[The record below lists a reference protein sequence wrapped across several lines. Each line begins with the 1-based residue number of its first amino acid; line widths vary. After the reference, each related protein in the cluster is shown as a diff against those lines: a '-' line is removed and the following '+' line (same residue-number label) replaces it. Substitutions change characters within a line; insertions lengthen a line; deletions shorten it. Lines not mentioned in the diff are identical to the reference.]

1 MTALRTGLG
10 YDIHRFAEGR
20 PLVLGGVEI
29 PSARGLD
36 GHSDADVLCH
46 AIADALLGAA
56 GERDIGYHFPN
67 TDERWRGASSLALLR
82 DVRSILAAR
91 GVRIGNIDACLV
103 AEEPKIAPHIPLMKE
118 RIAEALGI
126 HPSQAGIKATTNERL
141 GALGRA
147 EGIAALATALVETTP
162 QIPEESPWPGARLA

>member
-10 YDIHRFAEGR
+10 YDIHRFAAGR

-29 PSARGLD
+29 PSARGLE

-56 GERDIGYHFPN
+56 GERDIGHHFPN
-67 TDERWRGASSLALLR
+67 TDERWRGASSLDLLR
-82 DVRSILAAR
+82 DVRSLLAAR
-91 GVRIGNIDACLV
+91 GARIANVDACLI
-103 AEEPKIAPHIPLMKE
+103 AEEPKIAPHIAAMKE
-118 RIAEALGI
+118 RVADALGI
-126 HPSQAGIKATTNERL
+126 HPSQIGVKATTNERL

-147 EGIAALATALVETTP
+147 EGIAALATALIEVFP
-162 QIPEESPWPGARLA
+162 QIPQDSPWPGARLA